1 MAAAILTL
9 VETFTPSDPK
19 KEPRYPRDWERAGDL
34 AMPRQQTPDRLN
46 DGDPWLVGLDVSVAE
61 REDVADGPRPHQFA
75 EPGRV
80 VLDDYYFKKY

>member
-19 KEPRYPRDWERAGDL
+19 KEPRGDL

-46 DGDPWLVGLDVSVAE
+46 DGDPWLVGLDVSIAE
-61 REDVADGPRPHQFA
+61 GEDVADGTSPHQFA
-75 EPGRV
+75 EPGHE
-80 VLDDYYFKKY
+80 VLLDPIRPFIFFC